1 MAQFQA
7 TLERIFAQ
15 FEIME
20 LPEYMQTALKLVRLQ
35 ALALLLTGLMIL
47 LLPDLAAQDIIM
59 IFVSIIMHYRQ
70 KK

>member
-20 LPEYMQTALKLVRLQ
+20 LPEYIQTALKLVRLQ

-47 LLPDLAAQDIIM
+47 LLLDLAAQDIIM
-59 IFVSIIMHYRQ
+59 IFVFTIMLYQ
-70 KK
+70 

>member
-15 FEIME
+15 SEIME
-20 LPEYMQTALKLVRLQ
+20 LPEYTQTALKLVLLQ
-35 ALALLLTGLMIL
+35 VLVLLLTGLMIL

>member
-7 TLERIFAQ
+7 MLERIFVL

-59 IFVSIIMHYRQ
+59 IFVFIIMLYRQ